1 MEKGLE
7 DPEASDPVGGLDQD
21 DANSQNQGGGQQ
33 PWTAPKHL
41 LQAGNKM
48 MECKVKTL
56 QKMHQIELLQYTQW
70 QELDVLNSTALNGY
84 GGGFSF
90 TY

>member
-7 DPEASDPVGGLDQD
+7 DPEERDPVGGLDQD

-41 LQAGNKM
+41 LQAGKKM
-48 MECKVKTL
+48 MKYKVTTL
-56 QKMHQIELLQYTQW
+56 QKMHQIQLLQ
-70 QELDVLNSTALNGY
+70 
-84 GGGFSF
+84 
-90 TY
+90 